1 MFFEFYNGNF
11 FMFPSKFLKTQAR
24 ESKLHI
30 YKTFETTR
38 GALASREPLDS
49 IKWKKKTFVALTG
62 FSWLE
67 KSQNRGE
74 WSIFSESTHNIM
86 VTAKISWNL
95 N

>member
-49 IKWKKKTFVALTG
+49 IKWKKKNFCCTDWFQLA
-62 FSWLE
+62 E
-67 KSQNRGE
+67 KKSKPR
-74 WSIFSESTHNIM
+74 
-86 VTAKISWNL
+86 
-95 N
+95 